1 MTRRGSRD
9 CRHATLN
16 RPCVQISHS
25 GVTEQ
30 EHTDVQAATHIG
42 GSARVVLYERRSRAV
57 VIGDAFPSR
66 LEAGL
71 AAWAASMSATAI
83 CRPRVP
89 PLGHELPADE

>member
-16 RPCVQISHS
+16 RPCAHISHS

-42 GSARVVLYERRSRAV
+42 GTVRVLLSFPITQRHALDRRNLESVLPLLRCDWSAGGFGGRGQAV
-57 VIGDAFPSR
+57 QF
-66 LEAGL
+66 
-71 AAWAASMSATAI
+71 M
-83 CRPRVP
+83 
-89 PLGHELPADE
+89 